1 MNILRCAGFLSW
13 ILVLEAVIMAKL
25 MDGIMEIMG
34 NTVHVHTFLSF
45 VLISG
50 ANYEEKSSISNKLW
64 NNQS

>member
-1 MNILRCAGFLSW
+1 MCRVSELDSCTLSCNYGKTG
-13 ILVLEAVIMAKL
+13 I

-50 ANYEEKSSISNKLW
+50 ANYEEKKLYF
-64 NNQS
+64 Q